1 MARLFTFGLPVRES
15 ARVQA
20 RVQAPDLAHAY
31 ASQVGTREPCLYKSV
46 LLDAHSRG
54 KTRTLDLMAL
64 TTSIATAAGAF
75 DTVDFLARLN
85 SDVMRAFFTPEG
97 QKDDAWR
104 VLALELREHGN
115 ASVLVELHASGA
127 AYWPLL
133 AGMTYDALR
142 VRGPKAWARFC
153 EKVDDPRQRSDQYFK
168 ALTDLAGAWVIVR
181 DATKLYNYVDC
192 VRACMCAEPGA
203 IAFSQDFGPS
213 IARRVYAWLP
223 GAVPVEIGVM
233 HPYAAHVFAH
243 DSALRDKRAAES
255 RNEPYTGK
263 IAAPIN
269 YWVGGAWDAVE
280 KALLE
285 VASVTASA
293 ESAELERTARARA
306 ALVAVGL
313 AWPFDAEAGDDD
325 KGNRLQA
332 PHASQDARVATQ

>member
-1 MARLFTFGLPVRES
+1 M
-15 ARVQA
+15 
-20 RVQAPDLAHAY
+20 
-31 ASQVGTREPCLYKSV
+31 
-46 LLDAHSRG
+46 
-54 KTRTLDLMAL
+54 
-64 TTSIATAAGAF
+64 

-85 SDVMRAFFTPEG
+85 SDAMRALFTPEG

-115 ASVLVELHASGA
+115 VSVLAELHASGA
-127 AYWPLL
+127 VYWPLL
-133 AGMTYDALR
+133 AGMTHDALR

-153 EKVDDPRQRSDQYFK
+153 EKVDDPRQRADQYFK

-192 VRACMCAEPGA
+192 VRACMCGEPGA
-203 IAFSQDFGPS
+203 IAFSQDYGPS

-243 DSALRDKRAAES
+243 DSALRDKRAAEL

-285 VASVTASA
+285 NSPVSTQ
-293 ESAELERTARARA
+293 LERTARARVALA
-306 ALVAVGL
+306 AVDLT
-313 AWPFDAEAGDDD
+313 WPFDADAGDDD
-325 KGNRLQA
+325 QGDWQQVPR
-332 PHASQDARVATQ
+332 ASQGAGVVTQCGNFNGEVNPVSDEACTELAPLLYSPPARMHRAPLM